1 MLNSL
6 NTEVLKQMNRE
17 EKRQLADEIR
27 RFLLENVSKTG
38 GHLASNLGVVELTI
52 AMHAVLCEEN
62 EMIWDVGHQSY
73 VHKILTGRA
82 SLFSTLR
89 KLDGLS
95 GFPKRKESP
104 RDCFDTGHS
113 TTSISAAIGISVAKR
128 IKGDAS
134 STFVVIGDGALTG
147 GMAYESL
154 NHLGSSKENVK
165 IILNDNQMS
174 ISRNVGGLVNALRST
189 TRYNRIKKSTRG
201 LLERIPLVGK
211 PISGGIRSIKR
222 ALRSF
227 FVGQGQIFEEL
238 GIKYLGK
245 VDGHSI
251 ASLERALKH
260 LDQYE
265 GPAIL
270 HVMTVK
276 GKGYPF
282 AEKEPERYHG
292 VGPFDPEKG
301 VQSAV
306 KADFSSEFGRHL
318 SKMASEKED
327 IVAISAAM
335 IDGTGLQSFA
345 SQYPDRI
352 FDVGIAEQHAV
363 TFAAGLAVRGI
374 RPFVAIYSTFLQ
386 RAYDQIVHDVCL
398 QNLPV
403 VFCIDRAGVV
413 GADGETHHGIF
424 DIAYLGAIPNITIFS
439 VSNYDELKR
448 AMDCA
453 YLCSS
458 PVAIRYPRGAEVIVK
473 DVYVEDFD
481 DACFDDACNEKKNE
495 RAGEDGRKGNRV
507 FSYLSSESKGE
518 YEEMLFSKAF
528 AIFTTGRALKVA
540 KEVQDRVKRVSGR
553 LIPVYHIVKIK
564 PFSDGVRERIKA
576 YSHIFTIEDHIVRG
590 GFGDLVRD
598 EGASVYKF
606 GFSDFVT
613 QGTQDELYER
623 CGLSIDKIVEEIV
636 AQVRREHEVEEKA

>member
-1 MLNSL
+1 
-6 NTEVLKQMNRE
+6 MNAE
-17 EKRQLADEIR
+17 EKRRLADEVR
-27 RFLLENVSKTG
+27 RFLIDHISGTG

-52 AMHAVLCEEN
+52 AMHAVLEKEN
-62 EMIWDVGHQSY
+62 EIIWDVGHQSY

-82 SLFSTLR
+82 SQFSTLR

-95 GFPKRKESP
+95 GFPKRKESE

-113 TTSISAAIGISVAKR
+113 TTSISAAIGISVSKR
-128 IKGDAS
+128 TMGDRS

-165 IILNDNQMS
+165 IVLNDNQMS

-189 TRYNRIKKSTRG
+189 TGYNKIKKSTRG
-201 LLERIPLVGK
+201 FLERIPFVGK
-211 PISGGIRSIKR
+211 GLAGAIRSVKR

-251 ASLERALKH
+251 ASLEKALRY
-260 LDQYE
+260 LDRYE

-301 VQSAV
+301 VVSAS
-306 KADFSSEFGRHL
+306 KTDFSSEFGSHL
-318 SKMASEKED
+318 SEMASERQD

-335 IDGTGLQSFA
+335 IDGTGLQSYA
-345 SQYPDRI
+345 SRYPDRI

-363 TFAAGLAVRGI
+363 TFAAGLAVRGT

-386 RAYDQIVHDVCL
+386 RAFDQILHDVCL

-424 DIAYLGAIPNITIFS
+424 DIAYLGTIPNMTILS
-439 VSNYDELKR
+439 VSNYDELRR

-453 YLCSS
+453 YLSS
-458 PVAIRYPRGAEVIVK
+458 TPVAVRYPRGGEVVAK
-473 DVYVEDFD
+473 DIYVEVFD
-481 DACFDDACNEKKNE
+481 GICKVPGNVSF
-495 RAGEDGRKGNRV
+495 RGEDGNANRSERDFV
-507 FSYLSSESKGE
+507 YLSSETEDG
-518 YEEMLFSKAF
+518 YEEGRNSTAF

-540 KEVQDRVKRVSGR
+540 KEVRDRLKTVSGHS
-553 LIPVYHIVKIK
+553 IPVYNIIKIK
-564 PFSDGVRERIKA
+564 PFSDGVRARIRTYA
-576 YSHIFTIEDHIVRG
+576 HIFTIEDHIVRG

-598 EGASVYKF
+598 EGARVYKF
-606 GFSDFVT
+606 GFSDFVPH
-613 QGTQDELYER
+613 GTQDELYER
-623 CGLSIDKIVEEIV
+623 YGLSVDKIVEEIDEV
-636 AQVRREHEVEEKA
+636 VRRELGFEEKA